1 MIPGGKI
8 IIFFLWTDDSQNTSL
23 EKAHT
28 WPNESENKKQTN
40 KQKPRSVDGG
50 ISDSREK
57 GCLEPQGLVWSR
69 RHSSSMT
76 WSCTTTEMA
85 SHCHPTS
92 PGQLSP
98 PLTQS
103 VQTFGCLLFQSL
115 SASHPEK
122 FCGEGLALF
131 RFLLSDHF
139 FLYISACWHQLRLHV
154 CLMSGGAFIFLII
167 WVNSVPVLSY
177 VIHGA
182 NIRLVVKI
190 P

>member
-1 MIPGGKI
+1 MIHRTLVWKR
-8 IIFFLWTDDSQNTSL
+8 
-23 EKAHT
+23 HT
-28 WPNESENKKQTN
+28 PNLMKRKTKNKQT
-40 KQKPRSVDGG
+40 KTQKCRWRDFRWGG

-98 PLTQS
+98 PLTWS

-139 FLYISACWHQLRLHV
+139 FLYISACWHQLWLHV

-182 NIRLVVKI
+182 NICLVVKI